1 MMHKEIVTLLT
12 RYASQSTDVQGLF
25 ALGSYARK
33 EIEPYSDL
41 DLVIFSKKKP
51 NVVFSQVEDVFAN
64 QVRFILIEGENK
76 QIFFLGDEHVKLDL
90 IVTGDLELVKI
101 LFLGFRIESLEN
113 SIIID
118 KTGQIYENLKKWKDE
133 APPDDIVSLINDEVE
148 KFLISFEATSSAARK
163 EDVFQSYFQ
172 YNLSLTRYIRML
184 QLEQN
189 DASFLYA
196 PKRIMNKLR
205 RYQVNRIE
213 RLNGTLKLNELRY
226 KIEHLAIEFREIHS
240 KVFSKIPGIRRIPEE
255 IHSYL
260 QEILDRD
267 LIWNFRDIGWTCPEL
282 LREGQLFRSS
292 ALSRFDGSRALNKLL
307 ERRNIQR
314 IIDLRLPWE
323 IDRYPYKETPIEI
336 VSIPMKIRP
345 EESRRLFYGEWPNHV
360 LLIDNDVEIQRVFK
374 ALSDGIPTV
383 IHCHVGRDRTGVVI
397 ALIELAVGIP
407 VELVKKDFLSS
418 QMGVKEQEFQD
429 IIDAINTNGGIKNIL
444 ITLGVASDNI
454 IKVKEWL
461 RCDR

>member
-1 MMHKEIVTLLT
+1 MMHKEIVRQITNYVLK
-12 RYASQSTDVQGLF
+12 STDVQGLF

-41 DLVIFSKKKP
+41 DLIIFSNKEP
-51 NVVFSQVEDVFAN
+51 QVVFSQVEDVFSN
-64 QVRFILIEGENK
+64 QVRFILNEGENK
-76 QIFFLGDEHVKLDL
+76 QIFFLGDELVKLDL
-90 IVTGDLELVKI
+90 IVTGELEDVKI
-101 LFLGFRIESLEN
+101 LFLSSKIESLEN
-113 SIIID
+113 SIILD
-118 KTGQIYENLKKWKDE
+118 KTSHIYENLKKWKDE

-148 KFLISFEATSSAARK
+148 KFLISFEAASSAARK

-172 YNLSLTRYIRML
+172 YNLSLTRYIRIL
-184 QLEQN
+184 QLEQG
-189 DASFLYA
+189 DASFLYS

-213 RLNGTLKLNELRY
+213 RLNGTLKLNEIRN

-240 KVFSKIPGIRRIPEE
+240 KLFSKNPRINRSPEE
-255 IHSYL
+255 IFIYL

-267 LIWNFRDIGWTCPEL
+267 LIWNFRDVGWTCPEL
-282 LREGQLFRSS
+282 LKEGQLFRSS
-292 ALSRFDGSRALNKLL
+292 ALSRFNGSRALTKLL
-307 ERRNIQR
+307 EKRNIRR

-323 IDRYPYKETPIEI
+323 VDRYPYKENPIEV

-345 EESRRLFYGEWPNHV
+345 EERRSLFHGEWPNHV
-360 LLIDNDVEIQRVFK
+360 LLIDNDLVIQRVFDT
-374 ALSDGIPTV
+374 LSDGIPTV

-418 QMGVKEQEFQD
+418 QMGLREQEFQE
-429 IIDAINTNGGIKNIL
+429 IIDAINTKGGIENVL
-444 ITLGVASDNI
+444 TTLGVTTDEI
-454 IKVKEWL
+454 IKIREWL
-461 RCDR
+461 RHDR